1 MALTHLVDTSVF
13 TRLRNPAVLAAL
25 RPLLE
30 SGATARA
37 AMTDLEVG
45 FSARNE
51 REWDELHDD
60 LEICAPLEILPVDFA
75 RALTVQRLLAAA
87 GRRGRKL
94 PGLLTA
100 AVAERQRLIV
110 LHYDRDYDYIA
121 GVTGQTVAW
130 VVPAGTV
137 D

>member
-13 TRLRNPAVLAAL
+13 TRLRSPAVLAAL
-25 RPLLE
+25 KSLVE
-30 SGATARA
+30 SGTAARA
-37 AMTDLEVG
+37 TMTDLEVG

-51 REWDELHDD
+51 RDWDELDDD
-60 LEICAPLEILPVDFA
+60 LEICASLEVLPVDFT
-75 RALTVQRLLAAA
+75 RALTVQRLLAA
-87 GRRGRKL
+87 GGQRGRKL
-94 PGLLTA
+94 PDLLTA

-121 GVTGQTVAW
+121 EVTGQATSW
-130 VVPAGTV
+130 VVPAGTI

>member
-1 MALTHLVDTSVF
+1 MALAHLVDTSVF
-13 TRLRNPAVLAAL
+13 TRLQNPAVLTAL

-30 SGATARA
+30 RGAAARA
-37 AMTDLEVG
+37 VMTDLEVG

-60 LEICAPLEILPVDFA
+60 LEICASLEVLPVDFA
-75 RALTVQRLLAAA
+75 RALTVQRLLAA
-87 GRRGRKL
+87 GGQRGRKL
-94 PGLLTA
+94 PDLLTA
-100 AVAERQRLIV
+100 AAAERQRLIV

-121 GVTGQTVAW
+121 GVTGQTVEW